1 MASLYNADLK
11 PIQAGQSTH
20 PYDHA
25 TRLFLADNFRLAPK
39 QSFLYYVVINL
50 DPSQTQLGGG
60 FLGAALSFADRYQSL
75 ETGMLVKSVDLP
87 KFTVDTKT
95 LNAYNRK
102 NIIQTNIKYDPV
114 DIKFHDDA
122 ADVITNFWNDYYTY
136 YYRDSDYSTTAYG
149 QPYKYQPRNKIGWG
163 FSPRNNSL
171 PNFLSSIRIFSLHN
185 KRFTE
190 YYLANPIITN
200 WRHGEHRAAGSND
213 TLENSMTVAYET
225 VKYFTGYVNPVSV
238 DGFSLL
244 HYDNTQSPIS
254 TSTTNIYSDVGILG
268 AIDGAPKDLRKPDG
282 TDGSG
287 GPVSSLL
294 SMYRLY
300 NNVKNVNLNNVV
312 GSVVGNYGVSVINNA
327 LNGRSNP
334 FNFPITPGESTQTGF
349 NNIVGS
355 SGYSVGTPGPG
366 VSIGGALTGIAV
378 GAAVNTTNAVLGTVA
393 SAIDRGIVTATDSV
407 ISAGSTAVFD
417 TVNNN
422 GTVVVNPASLQTVTG
437 TTTAS
442 IVDSSGQVVAQIQ
455 TTATASG
462 VFNPDNLT
470 ENLIYGQ
477 RTTDPSGQEYIS
489 NVYRDGTVIKYDAAT
504 GNPLQYIP
512 GSATA
517 SVIGTPGQVVPI
529 TQDTRTLAAR
539 GVTLPS
545 NGVQYRTDP
554 QTGIVYTVGG
564 TTSAVI
570 TNTIAGATGA
580 VSGLYAGQAINQAL
594 SNTFLGKSLIG
605 RTIATS
611 LSTVTG
617 AAIGRA
623 VNNGLQPII
632 NKASGAIVQAWDDSA
647 DKVKNVVSS
656 WTGTGG
662 YDPSKPLDNIV
673 GPPISDG
680 IGGVKY
686 TYKDGTVRSV
696 DAEGGQ
702 VVAPGNN
709 DTGLLS
715 FYNRAPGVNSDSA
728 AAGPPFGAVWTTTD
742 GIPVNFGV
750 IGGALAQDNPYEI
763 TPVSLPILADDT
775 SSANQY
781 LALAPDDSFYSSPEA
796 YPSSYNSGI
805 TVAGFGYDDNVG

>member
-60 FLGAALSFADRYQSL
+60 FLGTALSFADRYQSL
-75 ETGMLVKSVDLP
+75 ETGMLVKSVELP
-87 KFTVDTKT
+87 KFSIDTKT

-102 NIIQTNIKYDPV
+102 NIIQTNIRYEPV

-149 QPYKYQPRNKIGWG
+149 QAYKYQQRNKIGWG
-163 FSPRNNSL
+163 FTPRNSGIS
-171 PNFLSSIRIFSLHN
+171 NFLSSIRIFSLHN

-190 YYLANPIITN
+190 YYLANPIITS
-200 WRHGEHRAAGSND
+200 WKHGEHKASGDNE

-244 HYDNTQSPIS
+244 HYDNTNSPIS
-254 TSTTNIYSDVGILG
+254 TSVTNIYSDAGILG
-268 AIDGAPKDLRKPDG
+268 AIDSAPKDLRKPDG

-312 GSVVGNYGVSVINNA
+312 GSVVGNYGVSVINNV
-327 LNGRSNP
+327 LNGSSNP
-334 FNFPITPGESTQTGF
+334 FNFPITPGESTQTSF
-349 NNIVGS
+349 NNIIGS
-355 SGYSVGTPGPG
+355 SGYSVGLPGQG
-366 VSIGGALTGIAV
+366 VSIGGTLAGIAV
-378 GAAVNTTNAVLGTVA
+378 GAGLNTTNIVLGTVA
-393 SAIDRGIVTATDSV
+393 SAVDRGINTIAENIT
-407 ISAGSTAVFD
+407 AGSTAVFD
-417 TVNNN
+417 NVNNN
-422 GTVVVNPASLQTVTG
+422 GSIQVNPSSLQPVTG
-437 TTTAS
+437 STTAA
-442 IVDSSGQVVAQIQ
+442 IVDSTGKVVAQVQ
-455 TTATASG
+455 TSTTATGAY
-462 VFNPDNLT
+462 NPNNLT
-470 ENLIYGQ
+470 ENLLYGQ
-477 RTTDPSGQEYIS
+477 RVTDPSGQEYIS
-489 NVYRDGTVIKYDAAT
+489 NTYRDGTQIKYDAVT
-504 GNPLQYIP
+504 GNTLQFIP
-512 GSATA
+512 GAATA
-517 SVIGTPGQVVPI
+517 SVIGAPI
-529 TQDTRTLAAR
+529 QFGPVTQDARTLAVQ
-539 GVTLPS
+539 GVSLPA
-545 NGVQYRTDP
+545 NRVQYQTDP
-554 QTGIVYTVGG
+554 QTGLIYTVGG

-594 SNTFLGKSLIG
+594 SSTFLGKSLIG

-611 LSTVTG
+611 LSAVTG

-632 NKASGAIVQAWDDSA
+632 NKASGAVVQAWDDSA

-662 YDPSKPLDNIV
+662 YNPATPRDNQVSSTPNPAGGSTTIYKNGDIVFEDPN
-673 GPPISDG
+673 
-680 IGGVKY
+680 GVV
-686 TYKDGTVRSV
+686 TFT
-696 DAEGGQ
+696 
-702 VVAPGNN
+702 PGKN

-715 FYNRAPGVNSDSA
+715 FFNRAPGVNADSA
-728 AAGPPFGAVWTTTD
+728 VAGPPYGSIWTD
-742 GIPVNFGV
+742 SQGN
-750 IGGALAQDNPYEI
+750 
-763 TPVSLPILADDT
+763 PILSGGGEVSQNNTNVNQIPISIISDDT

-796 YPSSYNSGI
+796 YPSSYNNGI
-805 TVAGFGYDDNVG
+805 IVAGIRDDSFLG

>member
-11 PIQAGQSTH
+11 PIQSGQSTH

-60 FLGAALSFADRYQSL
+60 FLGTALSFADRYQSL

-102 NIIQTNIKYDPV
+102 NIIQTNIKYDPL

-244 HYDNTQSPIS
+244 HYDNTKSPIS
-254 TSTTNIYSDVGILG
+254 TSTTNIYSDAGILG

-282 TDGSG
+282 ASGAG

-312 GSVVGNYGVSVINNA
+312 GSVIGNYGVSAINNV
-327 LNGRSNP
+327 LNGSSNP
-334 FNFPITPGESTQTGF
+334 FGFPVTPSASTQGSY

-355 SGYSVGTPGPG
+355 SGYAVGGAGAG
-366 VSIGGALTGIAV
+366 VSIGGTLAGIAT
-378 GAAVNTTNAVLGTVA
+378 GAAVNATNTVLGNFA
-393 SAIDRGIVTATDSV
+393 SAVDRGIATATGAV
-407 ISAGSTAVFD
+407 ISAGSTAVND
-417 TVNNN
+417 VVNNS
-422 GTVVVNPASLQTVTG
+422 GRILIDPSSLQPVTG
-437 TTTAS
+437 TTTAA
-442 IVDSSGQVVAQIQ
+442 IVDSTGQVVAQIQ
-455 TTATASG
+455 TTNTATGAY
-462 VFNPDNLT
+462 NPNNLT
-470 ENLIYGQ
+470 ENLLYGQ
-477 RTTDPSGQEYIS
+477 RVTDPSGQEYIS
-489 NVYRDGTVIKYDAAT
+489 NTYRDGTEIRYDAVT
-504 GNPLQYIP
+504 GNTLQYIP
-512 GSATA
+512 GASTA
-517 SVIGTPGQVVPI
+517 SVIGAPARNIPS
-529 TQDTRTLAAR
+529 TQDARVLAAQGAILPAG
-539 GVTLPS
+539 GVRY
-545 NGVQYRTDP
+545 QTDP

-611 LSTVTG
+611 LSAVTG

-662 YDPSKPLDNIV
+662 YNPSTPRDNQVSSVPNPAGGSTTIYKNGDILFEDPN
-673 GPPISDG
+673 
-680 IGGVKY
+680 GVV
-686 TYKDGTVRSV
+686 TLT
-696 DAEGGQ
+696 
-702 VVAPGNN
+702 PGKN

-715 FYNRAPGVNSDSA
+715 FYDRAPGVNADSA
-728 AAGPPFGAVWTTTD
+728 AAGPPFGAVWTDSQGTP
-742 GIPVNFGV
+742 INFGG
-750 IGGALAQDNPYEI
+750 ISGALANDNPYSISPYPLPTI
-763 TPVSLPILADDT
+763 TDDL
-775 SSANQY
+775 SSANET
-781 LALAPDDSFYSSPEA
+781 LAFNSYTAEEPFVPGESNQGINIAGVGDD
-796 YPSSYNSGI
+796 
-805 TVAGFGYDDNVG
+805 GFFG

>member
-60 FLGAALSFADRYQSL
+60 FLGTALSFADRYQSL

-87 KFTVDTKT
+87 KFTIDTKT
-95 LNAYNRK
+95 MNAYNRK
-102 NIIQTNIKYDPV
+102 NIIQTNIRYEPV

-163 FSPRNNSL
+163 FTPRNSGI

-190 YYLANPIITN
+190 YYLANPIITS
-200 WRHGEHRAAGSND
+200 WKHGEHRAAGSND

-244 HYDNTQSPIS
+244 HYDNTNSPIS
-254 TSTTNIYSDVGILG
+254 TSVTNIYSDAGILG
-268 AIDGAPKDLRKPDG
+268 AIDSAPKDLRKPDG

-312 GSVVGNYGVSVINNA
+312 GSVVGNYGVSVINNV
-327 LNGRSNP
+327 LNGSSNP
-334 FNFPITPGESTQTGF
+334 FNFPITPGESTQTSF
-349 NNIVGS
+349 NNIIGS
-355 SGYSVGTPGPG
+355 SGYSVGLPGQG
-366 VSIGGALTGIAV
+366 VSIGGTLAGIAV
-378 GAAVNTTNAVLGTVA
+378 GAGVNATNMVLGSVA
-393 SAIDRGIVTATDSV
+393 SAVDRGINTVAGAVFSP
-407 ISAGSTAVFD
+407 GSTAVYD
-417 TVNNN
+417 NVNNN
-422 GTVVVNPASLQTVTG
+422 GSIQVNPSSLQPVTG
-437 TTTAS
+437 STTAA
-442 IVDSSGQVVAQIQ
+442 IVDSTGQVVAQIQ
-455 TTATASG
+455 TSTTATGAY
-462 VFNPDNLT
+462 NPNNLT
-470 ENLIYGQ
+470 ENLLYGQ
-477 RTTDPSGQEYIS
+477 RVTDPSGQEYIS
-489 NVYRDGTVIKYDAAT
+489 NTYRDGTQIKYDAVT
-504 GNPLQYIP
+504 GNTLQFIP
-512 GSATA
+512 GAATA
-517 SVIGTPGQVVPI
+517 SVIGAPIQFVPT
-529 TQDTRTLAAR
+529 TQDARTLAEQ
-539 GVTLPS
+539 GVSLPA
-545 NGVQYRTDP
+545 NRVQYQTDP
-554 QTGIVYTVGG
+554 QTGLVYTVGG

-594 SNTFLGKSLIG
+594 SSTFLGKSLIG

-611 LSTVTG
+611 LSAVTG

-632 NKASGAIVQAWDDSA
+632 NKASGAVVQAWDDSA

-662 YDPSKPLDNIV
+662 YNPATPRDNQVSSTPNPAGGSTTIYKNGDIVFEDPN
-673 GPPISDG
+673 
-680 IGGVKY
+680 GVV
-686 TYKDGTVRSV
+686 TFT
-696 DAEGGQ
+696 
-702 VVAPGNN
+702 PGKN

-715 FYNRAPGVNSDSA
+715 FFNRANGVNADSA
-728 AAGPPFGAVWTTTD
+728 VAGPPFGAVWTTSD
-742 GIPVNFGV
+742 GTPVQFGS
-750 IGGALAQDNPYEI
+750 IGG
-763 TPVSLPILADDT
+763 TVSQNNSSDIAPIPMPILADDV
-775 SSANQY
+775 SYLNQT
-781 LALAPDDSFYSSPEA
+781 LAVNDFNISDEYSIPGVSGP
-796 YPSSYNSGI
+796 GI
-805 TVAGFGYDDNVG
+805 TIAGFGYDDNVG

>member
-75 ETGMLVKSVDLP
+75 ETGMLVKNVDLP

-102 NIIQTNIKYDPV
+102 NIIQTNIRYDPV

-136 YYRDSDYSTTAYG
+136 YYRDSDYSTTSYG
-149 QPYKYQPRNKIGWG
+149 QPYKYQKRNKIGWG
-163 FSPRNNSL
+163 FSPRNSAL

-200 WRHGEHRAAGSND
+200 WRHGEHKAAGDND

-244 HYDNTQSPIS
+244 HYDNTNSPIS
-254 TSTTNIYSDVGILG
+254 TSTTNIYSDLGILG
-268 AIDGAPKDLRKPDG
+268 AIDGAPRDLRKPDG
-282 TDGSG
+282 SDGSG
-287 GPVSSLL
+287 GPASSLV

-300 NNVKNVNLNNVV
+300 NNFKNVNLNNVV
-312 GSVVGNYGVSVINNA
+312 GSVVGNYGVSVINNV
-327 LNGRSNP
+327 LNNSSNP
-334 FNFPITPGESTQTGF
+334 FGFPVPSGESTQASF
-349 NNIVGS
+349 NNIIGN
-355 SGYSVGTPGPG
+355 SGYAVGTPGTG
-366 VSIGGALTGIAV
+366 VSIGGTLAGIAT
-378 GAAVNTTNAVLGTVA
+378 GAAVNATNTVLGGIA
-393 SAIDRGIVTATDSV
+393 SAVDRGISTATGAIVTA
-407 ISAGSTAVFD
+407 GSNAVFD
-417 TVNNN
+417 NVNNN
-422 GTVVVNPASLQTVTG
+422 GEILINPSSLQPVTG
-437 TTTAS
+437 STTAA
-442 IVDSSGQVVAQIQ
+442 IVDSTGRVVAQIQ

-462 VFNPDNLT
+462 SFNPNNLT
-470 ENLIYGQ
+470 ENLLYGQ
-477 RTTDPSGQEYIS
+477 RVTDPSGQEYIS
-489 NVYRDGTVIKYDAAT
+489 NTYRDGTEIRYDAVT
-504 GNPLQYIP
+504 GNTLQFIP
-512 GSATA
+512 GASTA
-517 SVIGTPGQVVPI
+517 SVIGAPAQFIPS
-529 TQDTRTLAAR
+529 TQDARTLAAQGAILPAG
-539 GVTLPS
+539 GVKY
-545 NGVQYRTDP
+545 QTDP
-554 QTGIVYTVGG
+554 RTGLVYTVGG

-594 SNTFLGKSLIG
+594 SGTFLGKSLIG

-632 NKASGAIVQAWDDSA
+632 NKASGSIVQAWDDSA
-647 DKVKNVVSS
+647 NKVKNVVSS

-662 YDPSKPLDNIV
+662 YDPSRPRDNQV
-673 GPPISDG
+673 SSVPNPA
-680 IGGVKY
+680 GGS
-686 TYKDGTVRSV
+686 TTIYKNGDVLFEDPNG
-696 DAEGGQ
+696 
-702 VVAPGNN
+702 VVTLTPGNN
-709 DTGLLS
+709 DTGLLG
-715 FYNRAPGVNSDSA
+715 FYNRAPGVNADSA
-728 AAGPPFGAVWTTTD
+728 VAGAPYGSVWTDSQGTP
-742 GIPVNFGV
+742 INFGGL
-750 IGGALAQDNPYEI
+750 GGSSSQDNLNSSPY
-763 TPVSLPILADDT
+763 PLPAIADDLSFVNETLAFNSYT
-775 SSANQY
+775 SEQSFIPGESNQ
-781 LALAPDDSFYSSPEA
+781 
-796 YPSSYNSGI
+796 GI
-805 TVAGFGYDDNVG
+805 IVAGFGDDGFFG